1 MKNCLNIKPMS
12 RPVDNVSLKPEDA
25 SSRFFFLSWRSQQGA
40 IPRKLLQ
47 GNTSP
52 TSGCS
57 CFCTMYHG
65 VINGDGRHW
74 PNLWGK
80 NPEHCSCSC
89 SSVWW
94 KCNSCPYFG
103 GKLVSAFEISNPRH
117 KKYTP
122 KPTVCCLCYFKIQGN
137 WEWEH
142 LQPSMNILDL
152 KMSLNCLEIFLFLF
166 PQFLLTSRAGWKVTV
181 FSWAK
186 FLNK

>member
-1 MKNCLNIKPMS
+1 MS

-40 IPRKLLQ
+40 VPRKLLQ

-57 CFCTMYHG
+57 CLCTMYHA

-80 NPEHCSCSC
+80 NPKHCSCSC

-94 KCNSCPYFG
+94 KCNSGPYFG
-103 GKLVSAFEISNPRH
+103 GKLVSAFKISNPHH

-122 KPTVCCLCYFKIQGN
+122 KPTVSCLCYFKIQGN
-137 WEWEH
+137 REH

-152 KMSLNCLEIFLFLF
+152 KMSLNCLENFLFLF
-166 PQFLLTSRAGWKVTV
+166 PQFCLPLEQVGKLQFFPGPSFWTNRKI
-181 FSWAK
+181 
-186 FLNK
+186 LNK